1 MGQKTAKIDKV
12 STMTMAGLYQI
23 HKSSFRLVPIGS
35 CHSHVTLFRTSIT
48 HFQGNQAKHPD
59 ILLFVKE
66 HLAKK
71 ILTASPLHRNIHFR
85 RQQKSTSSTLIA
97 KSK

>member
-12 STMTMAGLYQI
+12 STMTMAGVYQI
-23 HKSSFRLVPIGS
+23 HKSSPRLVPIGS
-35 CHSHVTLFRTSIT
+35 CHGHVTLFGTSIT
-48 HFQGNQAKHPD
+48 HFQGNQVKNPD

-66 HLAKK
+66 HSAKK
-71 ILTASPLHRNIHFR
+71 IFTASPHHRNIHFR
-85 RQQKSTSSTLIA
+85 RQQKTTSLTFIA